1 MVYQLSLQTENTY
14 VFLSTLAML
23 VMYWRVDPSN
33 IADSIRCKN
42 VIPAAFIF
50 GINILCRAQGLLFL
64 GFQGQVM
71 VKKLFSKSD
80 KFCKIFKY
88 IFYTIWIVMIFALS
102 YAMVTYWKP
111 YTMHCE
117 TKLDR
122 TDAVPSWCFEKL
134 PNIFTYI

>member
-1 MVYQLSLQTENTY
+1 
-14 VFLSTLAML
+14 
-23 VMYWRVDPSN
+23 
-33 IADSIRCKN
+33 
-42 VIPAAFIF
+42 
-50 GINILCRAQGLLFL
+50 
-64 GFQGQVM
+64 M
-71 VKKLFSKSD
+71 VKKLISKSD
-80 KFCKIFKY
+80 MFCKIFKY
-88 IFYTIWIVMIFALS
+88 IFYTIWIVIIFALS